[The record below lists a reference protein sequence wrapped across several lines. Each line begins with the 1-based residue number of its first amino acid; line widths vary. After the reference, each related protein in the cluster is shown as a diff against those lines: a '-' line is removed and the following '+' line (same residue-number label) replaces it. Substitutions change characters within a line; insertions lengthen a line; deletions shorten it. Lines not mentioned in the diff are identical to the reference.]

1 MTALGCGFAGA
12 VLCRPKKR
20 TSQCVLP
27 ASLGPFW
34 VIDVNVQGL
43 DE

>member
-12 VLCRPKKR
+12 VLC
-20 TSQCVLP
+20 SEQAGVLP